1 MMTVMAETLPG
12 PGAAARRSAGHAVSD
27 HGLTRARV
35 RGGYC
40 RTVDLTRRL
49 KFRHWVAIDTLA
61 AAAMIAAVVA
71 RPPAGAHG
79 VTANA
84 PVGVALVCAAALAVA
99 ARRRWPL
106 AALAASTTAQVA
118 ATFAA
123 PAFAQDSLL
132 AMALVTYMVARVEPA
147 LLARTALL
155 SVLVACTLAA
165 VLTPGSW
172 SVYLSFG
179 SAPVAL
185 VRAATSAAFVS
196 AAWAT
201 GRAMRSAAAYN
212 ERHATATVQEERL
225 RIAREL
231 HDVVAHSMSVI
242 AVQAGVGHF
251 VIRDRPEEAEKAL
264 AVIETTSRKSLTEMR
279 RLLDMLR
286 EERPGDL
293 LPAPGLAD
301 LPVLA
306 CQTRRAGLEVELIIA
321 GEPRELPVGA
331 DLAAFRV
338 VQEALTNVLRHSG
351 TSHCRVSA
359 GYQADGVT
367 ITVTDEGTG
376 PYGGEAGHGLAG
388 MRERV
393 TMYGGTFAAGPRP
406 GTGFGVNAWLP
417 L

>member
-1 MMTVMAETLPG
+1 LE
-12 PGAAARRSAGHAVSD
+12 
-27 HGLTRARV
+27 
-35 RGGYC
+35 
-40 RTVDLTRRL
+40 
-49 KFRHWVAIDTLA
+49 FRHWVAIDILA
-61 AAAMIAAVVA
+61 AAAMTAAVA
-71 RPPAGAHG
+71 TRPPAVTPG
-79 VTANA
+79 VTANVPA
-84 PVGVALVCAAALAVA
+84 GVALACAAAFAVA

-106 AALAASTTAQVA
+106 YALAVSAVPQVA
-118 ATFAA
+118 IGFAGA
-123 PAFAQDSLL
+123 VFAQEVLL
-132 AMALVTYMVARVEPA
+132 ATALVTYTVARVKPA
-147 LLARTALL
+147 LPARTALV
-155 SVLVACTLAA
+155 SVLAAVTLAA
-165 VLTPGSW
+165 IVSPDSGS
-172 SVYLSFG
+172 VPVVFG
-179 SAPVAL
+179 SASFAF
-185 VRAATSAAFVS
+185 VRAATEAAFVS
-196 AAWAT
+196 AAWAI

-212 ERHATATVQEERL
+212 ERHAKATVQEERL

-264 AVIETTSRKSLTEMR
+264 AAIETTSRESLTEMR

-301 LPVLA
+301 LPQLA
-306 CQTRRAGLEVELIIA
+306 DQTRRAGLEVGLTVT
-321 GEPRELPVGA
+321 GEPRDLPAGA

-338 VQEALTNVLRHSG
+338 VQEALTNVLKHSG
-351 TSHCRVSA
+351 TSHCRVSV

-376 PYGGEAGHGLAG
+376 PYDGETGHGLAG

-393 TMYGGTFAAGPRP
+393 TLYGGTFQAGPRP
-406 GTGFGVNAWLP
+406 GNGFGVEAQLP